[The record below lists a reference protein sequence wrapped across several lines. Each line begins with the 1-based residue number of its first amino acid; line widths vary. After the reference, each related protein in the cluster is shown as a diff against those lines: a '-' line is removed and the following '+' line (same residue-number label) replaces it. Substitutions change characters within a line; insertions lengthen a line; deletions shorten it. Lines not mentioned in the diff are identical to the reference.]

1 MRSASIS
8 RPVHGMGTYTAYM
21 EDMMPHGYQTSD
33 GSSPKSIIDS
43 CSSLKYFEGDPTRT
57 SPVTGVNTN
66 ICVQQGRYS
75 T

>member
-8 RPVHGMGTYTAYM
+8 RPVHGMGYTTYT

-33 GSSPKSIIDS
+33 GSSPKSINDS
-43 CSSLKYFEGDPTRT
+43 CSSPKYFETDPSRT
-57 SPVTGVNTN
+57 SSASGVNTN
-66 ICVQQGRYS
+66 ICMQQGRYS